1 MKRRGV
7 AIVGGGQAASQLA
20 VALRERGYDEPVTII
35 GEERYWPYQRPPL
48 SKAFLSGRA
57 DADTLALRSPGLYAS
72 KDIEV
77 LTGTRVEQAMLDP
90 TLAGGTVRL
99 SSGDAI
105 DFSHLVLAVGAAPR
119 RLTVPGHDSDGV
131 LYLRDI
137 ADALALKAG
146 LDRCRDVVVVGGGF
160 IGLEAAAVARAR
172 GCNVTVV
179 EYAERLMARA
189 VAPQVSQFYREAHE
203 RRGTR
208 VLVSSEVVAFE
219 AADGCVRGVVLAD
232 GRTLPADLVVVGI
245 GIHPR
250 VELAQHLG
258 IRCEGGIVVDESA
271 RTSNPVVLAVG
282 DCTVAEQPDLSGE
295 LLGLESVQ
303 NAVDQADRA
312 AATLTGQGPVPR
324 ATPWFWSDQD
334 TLKLQIAGL
343 SSGYDQ
349 TILRGDPAQEK
360 FSLFYYR
367 RDQLIA
373 VDAINSPREFMAVR
387 RALTEGRNI
396 SSQAAADTTNNLR
409 SSREP
414 NEARVKSTGG
424 RPTDGRPECGGL
436 MSSSL

>member
-208 VLVSSEVVAFE
+208 VLVSSE
-219 AADGCVRGVVLAD
+219 
-232 GRTLPADLVVVGI
+232 P
-245 GIHPR
+245 
-250 VELAQHLG
+250 
-258 IRCEGGIVVDESA
+258 
-271 RTSNPVVLAVG
+271 
-282 DCTVAEQPDLSGE
+282 
-295 LLGLESVQ
+295 
-303 NAVDQADRA
+303 
-312 AATLTGQGPVPR
+312 
-324 ATPWFWSDQD
+324 
-334 TLKLQIAGL
+334 
-343 SSGYDQ
+343 
-349 TILRGDPAQEK
+349 
-360 FSLFYYR
+360 
-367 RDQLIA
+367 
-373 VDAINSPREFMAVR
+373 
-387 RALTEGRNI
+387 
-396 SSQAAADTTNNLR
+396 
-409 SSREP
+409 
-414 NEARVKSTGG
+414 
-424 RPTDGRPECGGL
+424 
-436 MSSSL
+436 